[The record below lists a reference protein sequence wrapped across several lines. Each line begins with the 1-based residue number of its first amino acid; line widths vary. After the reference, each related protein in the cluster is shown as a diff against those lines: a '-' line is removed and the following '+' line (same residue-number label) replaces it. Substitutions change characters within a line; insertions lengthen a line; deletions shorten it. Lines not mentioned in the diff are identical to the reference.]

1 MRKSDNRE
9 RHQFCFS
16 FMRGDTGGQKTKTFW
31 GDGDP
36 ETAKKDCI
44 AQAKRYAT
52 SYEGELNQKARDKA
66 YRRGDRYAPSHI
78 DVQIVGS
85 SMWR

>member
-1 MRKSDNRE
+1 MTSKDIE
-9 RHQFCFS
+9 RHQWCFS

-31 GDGDP
+31 GNGSP
-36 ETAKKDCI
+36 ETSKQDCLS
-44 AQAKRYAT
+44 QARRYA
-52 SYEGELNQKARDKA
+52 SAYESELNEKAHDKA
-66 YRRGDRYAPSHI
+66 ARRGDRYAPSHI

>member
-1 MRKSDNRE
+1 MTSKNIE
-9 RHQFCFS
+9 RHQWCFS

-31 GDGDP
+31 GNGDL

-44 AQAKRYAT
+44 AQAKQYAS
-52 SYEGELNQKARDKA
+52 SYKSELNQKARDKA
-66 YRRGDRYAPSHI
+66 RRRGDPYAPSYI